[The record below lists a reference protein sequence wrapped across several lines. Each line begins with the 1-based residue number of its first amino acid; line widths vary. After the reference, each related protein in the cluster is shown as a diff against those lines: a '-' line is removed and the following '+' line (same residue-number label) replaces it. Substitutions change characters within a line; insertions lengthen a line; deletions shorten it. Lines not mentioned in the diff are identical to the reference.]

1 MPVDMPSSTVCDR
14 TGEGCGALAG
24 PGVGVL
30 PSLNAFAIEEAFHL
44 EYVIFS
50 LTCIRARL

>member
-1 MPVDMPSSTVCDR
+1 MPVDMPSSAVCDT
-14 TGEGCGALAG
+14 TGEGCGALAR

-30 PSLNAFAIEEAFHL
+30 PSLNAFAIAEAFHL